1 MKTLTIFILSVLL
14 LSGCVS
20 LKQTKQSG
28 IKKVSKLSAFDGVY
42 ENTVA
47 ENGASQFSTFWHQ
60 LKLSDDLDSLSLNLT
75 RIEITA
81 LSETRIRAVLLQ
93 GNEKKKELIWS
104 GKLKDNYFVSR
115 HKRTMIPIP
124 LIYGE
129 FKNNQ
134 FQFALTDHNSL
145 LVDRLE
151 NQWGWVFLF
160 LANKDSTRSFEFQK
174 TGK

>member
-1 MKTLTIFILSVLL
+1 MKYAIYILSVLL
-14 LSGCVS
+14 FSSCVS
-20 LKQTKQSG
+20 LKQSKQTG
-28 IKKVSKLSAFDGVY
+28 IKKVNKLSAFDGVY
-42 ENTVA
+42 ENTVG
-47 ENGASQFSTFWHQ
+47 ENGTSQFSTFWRQ
-60 LKLSDDLDSLSLNLT
+60 LKFGDDLDSLNLNLA

-81 LSETRIRAVLLQ
+81 LSETRIKAVLLH

-115 HKRTMIPIP
+115 HQRTIIPIP
-124 LIYGE
+124 LIYGA

-134 FQFALTDHNSL
+134 FQFALTDRNSL

-160 LANKDSTRSFEFQK
+160 LANNDSTRSFEYK
-174 TGK
+174 KLDK

>member
-1 MKTLTIFILSVLL
+1 MKYTIYILSVLL
-14 LSGCVS
+14 FSSCVS
-20 LKQTKQSG
+20 LKQSKQAG
-28 IKKVSKLSAFDGVY
+28 IKKVSKLNDFDGVY
-42 ENTVA
+42 ENTLG
-47 ENGASQFSTFWHQ
+47 ENGASQFSTFWQQ
-60 LKLSDDLDSLSLNLT
+60 LKFSNDLDSLNLNLA

-81 LSETRIRAVLLQ
+81 LSETRIKAVLLQ

-115 HKRTMIPIP
+115 HQRTIIPIP

-134 FQFALTDHNSL
+134 FQFALTDRNSL

-160 LANKDSTRSFEFQK
+160 LANNDSTRSFEYK
-174 TGK
+174 KLDK

>member
-1 MKTLTIFILSVLL
+1 MRGLIILSVLL
-14 LSGCVS
+14 FSGCVS
-20 LKQTKQSG
+20 LKQTKQVG

-47 ENGASQFSTFWHQ
+47 EKEASQFSTFWQQ
-60 LKLSDDLDSLSLNLT
+60 LKLSDDLDSLNLNMA

-81 LSETRIRAVLLQ
+81 LSETRIRAILLQ

-104 GKLKDNYFVSR
+104 GKLKNNYFVSR
-115 HKRTMIPIP
+115 NQRTMIPIP

-134 FQFALTDHNSL
+134 FQFALTEDNSL

-160 LANKDSTRSFEFQK
+160 LANKDSTRSFEYKKFDK
-174 TGK
+174 